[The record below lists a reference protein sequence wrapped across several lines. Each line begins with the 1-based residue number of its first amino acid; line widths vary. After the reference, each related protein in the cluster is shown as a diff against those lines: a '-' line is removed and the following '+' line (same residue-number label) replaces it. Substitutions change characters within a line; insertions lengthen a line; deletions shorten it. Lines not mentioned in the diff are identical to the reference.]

1 MEEVVNHP
9 LDRDEPE
16 EGAVGDQQGVAPGE
30 AVIRALS
37 AADVGEEPMHCAWNL

>member
-16 EGAVGDQQGVAPGE
+16 KGAVGDQQTVAPGE
-30 AVIRALS
+30 AVVRALP
-37 AADVGEEPMHCAWNL
+37 AADIGEEPTHCA